1 MRRAREGRGSP
12 LTLGEKYEERDSSPV
27 VALSP
32 FPEMNKAFPRNLTLA
47 AVLIGS
53 ALAVAGADDASP
65 LPRPRLTET
74 LRAKA
79 EAISQEGQSSGT
91 VTMDKVV
98 VKEARLPTG
107 PPKEEQTEGRFS
119 ITEGGYLLKNRG
131 EKFSTEVG
139 LWRHID
145 IMEEPTVELRQ
156 STRIRMGFLKVSW

>member
-1 MRRAREGRGSP
+1 MKHRCRLFP
-12 LTLGEKYEERDSSPV
+12 LPKMNQPFLRLLKVT
-27 VALSP
+27 ALLMS
-32 FPEMNKAFPRNLTLA
+32 A
-47 AVLIGS
+47 
-53 ALAVAGADDASP
+53 ALAVEGADESSVPSAP
-65 LPRPRLTET
+65 MARPRLTET

-79 EAISQEGQSSGT
+79 EVISQEAHSSGT

-98 VKEARLPTG
+98 VKESRLSLG
-107 PPKEEQTEGRFS
+107 PPKEEQREGRFS

-145 IMEEPTVELRQ
+145 IIEEPTVQLRQ